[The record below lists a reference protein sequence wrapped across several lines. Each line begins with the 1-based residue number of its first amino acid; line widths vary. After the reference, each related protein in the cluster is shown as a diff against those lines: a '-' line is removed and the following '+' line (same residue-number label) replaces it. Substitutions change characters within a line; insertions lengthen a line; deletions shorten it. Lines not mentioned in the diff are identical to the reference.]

1 MVNNFVDR
9 SEIYWMPN
17 FVIFGGVCI
26 GVTTI
31 QKVGGTNLWG
41 PKLKARRAESG
52 GGVLGRGQN
61 FDFGVFWD

>member
-31 QKVGGTNLWG
+31 QKVGGRICE
-41 PKLKARRAESG
+41 ARSSKPEGLRAGVGFLG
-52 GGVLGRGQN
+52 GGKILIC
-61 FDFGVFWD
+61 VFWD